1 MKISEHIIKINI
13 PDRLEKIAV
22 IPLLLYRRLRYGYA
36 FRRIPLTQGKY
47 AIVDND
53 DYFRL
58 NKYKWHT
65 SRGRSTFYAV
75 RDIRTGKNKQKE
87 IIMHREI
94 MKTDD
99 EFYVDHINGNGLD
112 NRKANLRA
120 ATALQNSW
128 NCRKTRRKKSSKYKG
143 VSWLK
148 RQKIW
153 QSRIQANGKMIFL
166 GNFKDEKKAAEVYDQ
181 AAQKHHKEFAVL
193 NSAMKTSIL
202 RPLRATEDGQRH

>member
-1 MKISEHIIKINI
+1 
-13 PDRLEKIAV
+13 
-22 IPLLLYRRLRYGYA
+22 
-36 FRRIPLTQGKY
+36 
-47 AIVDND
+47 
-53 DYFRL
+53 
-58 NKYKWHT
+58 
-65 SRGRSTFYAV
+65 
-75 RDIRTGKNKQKE
+75 
-87 IIMHREI
+87 